1 LKNRIVV
8 ATAALAVV
16 VLSIAG
22 CFQQTTVDS
31 IACIEADPTLGYAPL
46 TVTLDASCSVVG
58 LQSPPPEAD
67 YYFLWWFDDGS
78 PGGEV
83 GTAVEHTFAEP
94 GTYQVR
100 TALYETAGG
109 GIPEDQATRTITV
122 LPTE

>member
-1 LKNRIVV
+1 MKTRFV
-8 ATAALAVV
+8 AATVALAVV
-16 VLSIAG
+16 ALSIAG
-22 CFQQTTVDS
+22 CFQPTVVNS
-31 IACIEADPTLGYAPL
+31 IACIEADPTIGYAPL
-46 TVTLDASCSVVG
+46 TVTFDASCSVVG

-78 PGGEV
+78 LGGEV
-83 GTAVEHTFAEP
+83 GTVVEHTFVEP

-109 GIPEDQATRTITV
+109 SIPEDQAARTITV